1 MSEPTELSSRR
12 LELGDLPLLHLF
24 GQNDANLR
32 ILRDQFSARI
42 VARGNEIYFE
52 GSADQIDGLDEV
64 MQHLIGIVRQG
75 RIVNAS
81 DVRYA
86 VRMVRHEN
94 GHELE
99 ALNGSNGPR
108 PFHGLRREVKPKT
121 VTQTDY
127 LKAIESHD
135 IVFSIGPAGTGKTY
149 LAMASALSSL
159 NRREIERIHLVR
171 PAVEAGESLG
181 YLPGDF
187 TEKVAPYLRP
197 LYDALNEMMPTDRVQ
212 KILENG
218 IVEVAPLAYM
228 RGRTLNN
235 SFVILDEAQ
244 NTTMAQMKMFLTR
257 LGTNSKAVIT
267 GDDTQI
273 DLVRREES
281 SLFKIQY
288 ILRQIPGIRFVRFG
302 DEDVVRHHLVQQI
315 IQAFDEYDGHEG
327 AKPKRKNGEKSGAGP
342 SADRPGPNGHS

>member
-1 MSEPTELSSRR
+1 MNEFSEQSSRR
-12 LELGDLPLLHLF
+12 IDLGDLPPLHLF

-32 ILRDQFSARI
+32 ILRDQFDARI
-42 VARGNEIYFE
+42 VARGSEVFLE
-52 GSADQIDGLDEV
+52 GNADQIEPLDQV
-64 MQHLIGIVRQG
+64 LSHLIGVVRQG
-75 RIVNAS
+75 RVVGPS

-99 ALNGSNGPR
+99 ALNGTNGPR
-108 PFHGLRREVKPKT
+108 PFHGLRKDVKSKT
-121 VTQTDY
+121 VTQSAY
-127 LKAIESHD
+127 LKAIEAHD
-135 IVFSIGPAGTGKTY
+135 IVFAIGPAGTGKTY
-149 LAMASALSSL
+149 LAMAAALSAL

-197 LYDALNEMMPTDRVQ
+197 LYDALNEMMPTERVQ
-212 KILENG
+212 KVLENG

-244 NTTMAQMKMFLTR
+244 NTTMSQMKMFLTR
-257 LGTNSKAVIT
+257 LGNNSKAVIT

-281 SLFKIQY
+281 ALLKIQY
-288 ILRQIPGIRFVRFG
+288 ILRGIQGIEFVRFG
-302 DEDVVRHHLVQQI
+302 DEDVVRHHLVQEI
-315 IQAFDEYDGHEG
+315 IQAFDEYDGRENN
-327 AKPKRKNGEKSGAGP
+327 A
-342 SADRPGPNGHS
+342 

>member
-1 MSEPTELSSRR
+1 LNEFSEQSSRR
-12 LELGDLPLLHLF
+12 IDLGDLPPLHLF

-32 ILRDQFSARI
+32 ILRDQFDARI
-42 VARGNEIYFE
+42 VARGNEVYLE
-52 GSADQIDGLDEV
+52 GSGDQLEALDQV
-64 MQHLIGIVRQG
+64 LSHLIGVVRQG
-75 RIVNAS
+75 RIVGPS

-86 VRMVRHEN
+86 VRMVRHDN
-94 GHELE
+94 GPGLE
-99 ALNGSNGPR
+99 ALNGTNGPR
-108 PFHGLRREVKPKT
+108 PFHGLRREVKSKT
-121 VTQTDY
+121 VTQSEY
-127 LKAIESHD
+127 IKAIEEHD
-135 IVFSIGPAGTGKTY
+135 IVFAIGPAGTGKTY
-149 LAMASALSSL
+149 LAMAAALSAL

-197 LYDALNEMMPTDRVQ
+197 LYDALNEMMPIERVQ
-212 KILENG
+212 KVLENG

-244 NTTMAQMKMFLTR
+244 NTTIGQMKMFLTR
-257 LGTNSKAVIT
+257 LGNNSKAVIT

-281 SLFKIQY
+281 ALLKISY
-288 ILRQIPGIRFVRFG
+288 ILRGIQGIKFIRFG
-302 DEDVVRHHLVQQI
+302 DEDVVRHHLVQEI
-315 IQAFDEYDGHEG
+315 IQAFDQYDGRENG
-327 AKPKRKNGEKSGAGP
+327 A
-342 SADRPGPNGHS
+342 